1 MKTYKNF
8 QSFSDFCKTDE
19 INEFLKS
26 YMNHVEIEAIKKG
39 IENNSLVLSVYYDN
53 KRIDYIVYCDF
64 SMEIYLYKDKNKS
77 AYSYPTIKVG
87 IQSLVDWYALF
98 FKNNFIT
105 FI

>member
-8 QSFSDFCKTDE
+8 QGFSDFCKTDE
-19 INEFLKS
+19 IDDFLKL
-26 YMNHVEIEAIKKG
+26 YMNDVEIEAIEKD
-39 IENNSLVLSVYYDN
+39 IEKNSLTLSVYYDN
-53 KRIDYIVYCDF
+53 KRIDYIFYSDF

-87 IQSLVDWYALF
+87 TRSLVDWYTLL

-105 FI
+105 FV